1 MVLLRK
7 SSLAALLLA
16 GVAGQALAADLPE
29 PVIVEPPP
37 VADYTPAPAP
47 AFGGWYIRGD
57 VDYHWNDFQ
66 GADYY
71 TYQYE
76 YDEHDKLKSVKGNR
90 NGKLDGDLD
99 DGWSIGGGV
108 GYQITDYLRTDVT
121 ADYYA
126 DADFDGHTEGFC
138 GADGHPCKSD
148 DHTEL
153 STWLLLA
160 NAYADF
166 YTYNGFTLYAGAG
179 IGGAHVKWDKLKNTI
194 ENETT
199 EHDGNSDWRF
209 AYALTAGASYCLTSN
224 LDLDVGYRYAHV
236 EGGEMFGFKNGGGP
250 GYDDGFNIHEARAGL
265 RYNFGDRSYREGC
278 GAPPPAYEPPPPPE
292 PVYK

>member
-1 MVLLRK
+1 MLLLRK
-7 SSLAALLLA
+7 SGLAALLLA
-16 GVAGQALAADLPE
+16 GVAGQALAADLP
-29 PVIVEPPP
+29 IVEPPP

-57 VDYHWNDFQ
+57 VDYHWNDFR

-71 TYQYE
+71 TYDYGCGKCGTTKPLE
-76 YDEHDKLKSVKGNR
+76 AYRD
-90 NGKLDGDLD
+90 GKLDGDLD

-121 ADYYA
+121 ADYYSKS
-126 DADFDGHTEGFC
+126 DFEGHTEGWC
-138 GADGHPCKSD
+138 GGKDDGHPCKSD
-148 DHTEL
+148 DETNL

-166 YTYNGFTLYAGAG
+166 YTYNGFTLYGGAG
-179 IGGAHVKWDKLKNTI
+179 IGGAHVKWDDLHNTV
-194 ENETT
+194 EHETN

-209 AYALTAGASYCLTSN
+209 AYALMAGASYCLTNN
-224 LDLDVGYRYAHV
+224 LDLDVGYRYANV
-236 EGGEMFGFKNGGGP
+236 EGGEMFGYKKGGGP
-250 GYDDGFNIHEARAGL
+250 GYDDGLNIHEVRAGL

-278 GAPPPAYEPPPPPE
+278 GAPPPPAYEPPPPPE